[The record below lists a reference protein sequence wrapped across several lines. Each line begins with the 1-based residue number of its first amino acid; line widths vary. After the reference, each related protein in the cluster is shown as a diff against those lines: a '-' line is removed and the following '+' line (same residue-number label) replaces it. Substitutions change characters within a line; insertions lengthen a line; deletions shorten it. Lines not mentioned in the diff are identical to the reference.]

1 MKVIHFC
8 YSGALF
14 ISLQRHERMKREHS
28 VIVEFIFH
36 CAAHVFP
43 RSAFIVMEGEGGLHW
58 NNNKSVPLNTLDN
71 SRALAFT
78 EVQRWALRAL
88 RALYF

>member
-1 MKVIHFC
+1 MYVASAAGTLHLPLIHFSYQPPC
-8 YSGALF
+8 
-14 ISLQRHERMKREHS
+14 
-28 VIVEFIFH
+28 
-36 CAAHVFP
+36 
-43 RSAFIVMEGEGGLHW
+43 SAIIVMEGEGGLHW

-78 EVQRWALRAL
+78 ESRGRALSVL